1 MKGQL
6 KRPAQM
12 CKYLNNRMELFLEEA
27 TEALINPFRDDL
39 KLAAQLASLLAT
51 GKMIENIRISSVLF
65 NSPKELNKWLPFND
79 MFCDMLARLGAAQEQ
94 FENKRKRTVCGMI
107 PDDAFSVF
115 KRAQELNI
123 IPPAPI
129 PTAVP
134 ADSPC
139 LDPFDTGGYPIYLAG
154 MSQDKKIQLIKEVRA
169 ITGWGLKE
177 SKDAVE
183 AADSNEPVFLR
194 AYNDLNSA
202 QNARRNLILAGGKVL
217 TTFSAH

>member
-6 KRPAQM
+6 KRSARM
-12 CKYLNNRMELFLEEA
+12 CDYLNNRMELFLEEA

-39 KLAAQLASLLAT
+39 KLATQLASLLAT

-107 PDDAFSVF
+107 SDDAATIL
-115 KRAQELNI
+115 KRAQELNL
-123 IPPAPI
+123 IPAAPME
-129 PTAVP
+129 
-134 ADSPC
+134 SPSVVVGWE
-139 LDPFDTGGYPIYLAG
+139 PFDTTEYPIYLAG

-202 QNARRNLILAGGKVL
+202 QNARRNLILAGGQVL